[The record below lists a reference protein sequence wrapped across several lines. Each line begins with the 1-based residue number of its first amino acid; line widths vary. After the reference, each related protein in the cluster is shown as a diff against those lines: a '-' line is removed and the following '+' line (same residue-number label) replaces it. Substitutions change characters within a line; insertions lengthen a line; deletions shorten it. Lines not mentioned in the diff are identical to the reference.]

1 MILVNR
7 RPAQTTK
14 VVQAPSRTSPG
25 PSPFFLSLAAH
36 SMASPAA
43 DRAVAWLVLGGDMPS
58 PHAAHG
64 IETHARRTFNSG
76 GCMRCEERKEERRG
90 PSSSA
95 LPIDLINRN
104 NFRLIVDGSS
114 QLMHHANPVRVVIRT
129 PPLQDIAASQL
140 FEDVLR

>member
-1 MILVNR
+1 
-7 RPAQTTK
+7 
-14 VVQAPSRTSPG
+14 
-25 PSPFFLSLAAH
+25 
-36 SMASPAA
+36 MASAAA

-64 IETHARRTFNSG
+64 ILESSNRRFKSG
-76 GCMRCEERKEERRG
+76 GCMDRDERKEERRG
-90 PSSSA
+90 SPGGA

-104 NFRLIVDGSS
+104 HFRLIVDGSS
-114 QLMHHANPVRVVIRT
+114 QLMHHANPVRVVVRT

>member
-1 MILVNR
+1 M
-7 RPAQTTK
+7 AT
-14 VVQAPSRTSPG
+14 VQPQEGRSATDG
-25 PSPFFLSLAAH
+25 PDIARVREAAFVCETCLSLLEMEAA
-36 SMASPAA
+36 
-43 DRAVAWLVLGGDMPS
+43 
-58 PHAAHG
+58 
-64 IETHARRTFNSG
+64 
-76 GCMRCEERKEERRG
+76 
-90 PSSSA
+90 SSA